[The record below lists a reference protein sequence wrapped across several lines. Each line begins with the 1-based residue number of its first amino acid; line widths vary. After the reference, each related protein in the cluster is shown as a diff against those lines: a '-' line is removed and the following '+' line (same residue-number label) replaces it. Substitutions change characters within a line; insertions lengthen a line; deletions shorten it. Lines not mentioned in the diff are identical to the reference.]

1 MIAICA
7 RIPKVTTPALFKL
20 AHYLTSRWLAMISVS
35 SDSLSGTAGSI
46 TTRGMALKLRDGAI
60 GGRRNV
66 HHPCP
71 EHGTTS
77 QKAGFGH
84 RSIAASIAGEERD
97 QALDV
102 TDCAARG

>member
-7 RIPKVTTPALFKL
+7 RVPTVATPALFKL

-60 GGRRNV
+60 GGGRDV
-66 HHPCP
+66 HHPGP
-71 EHGTTS
+71 GHGTKS

-84 RSIAASIAGEERD
+84 PSIAASTAGGG
-97 QALDV
+97 
-102 TDCAARG
+102 TGPNS